1 MRARTS
7 EPSRLGHA
15 RPIERADGVV
25 RFPPVEAGAALP
37 TPPPP
42 NWPAIPFR
50 DAEAELTRAG
60 SLYAVETIAIRGV
73 PTRIWAHAPPTLR
86 HVFLT
91 ARSFGDRPFLV
102 YGDERTTFEG
112 FSRAT
117 VAFAH
122 ALLAAGVVKGDR
134 VAIAMRNLPE
144 WPVCYYGA
152 LLAGAI
158 AAPLNAWW
166 TGPELSYAILD
177 AGAAVAIVD
186 GERLDRLRP
195 HLADCPA
202 LQRVFA
208 TRSVTPLDEPRMRP
222 LEEVIGTVAGW
233 GDLPDRAVPEL
244 TLDPEDDATLFYTSG
259 TTGRPKGAVGSH
271 RAAAS
276 TVMAYGYSAARSCLR
291 RGAPVPQPDLAGPQ
305 RASLIS
311 IPLFH
316 VTGCH
321 ATLGNALW
329 RGQKLVMMY
338 RWDVHDALDLIE
350 RERCT
355 SAGGV
360 PSIAWELVARAGD
373 RSRNLSTLE
382 TVTYGGAPA
391 AGDLVR
397 AIKAAFP
404 RASPAT
410 GWGMTETS
418 ATFTHHMA
426 EDYENRPESCGP
438 PLPVCEA
445 RIVDAAG
452 ATLPPDTV
460 GELVVKGPNLA
471 RGYWRRLDADAET
484 FSAGWMRTGDLAR
497 MDAEGFVT
505 IVDRIKDMLIR
516 GGENIYCVEVENALF
531 EHPAVIDAVVLPIPH
546 PTLGEEPGAI
556 VTLADGATVTEGGIR
571 AFVAQRI
578 AAFKVPVRVVFSPA
592 MLPRNPAGKI
602 LRAELLGALSE
613 GAGLPAPEGGDRRGR
628 SDRPASP
635 GETSEA
641 SP

>member
-7 EPSRLGHA
+7 EPGRLGGA
-15 RPIERADGVV
+15 RPIERAAVAA
-25 RFPPVEAGAALP
+25 RFPPVEAGVAL
-37 TPPPP
+37 PPPP
-42 NWPAIPFR
+42 PQDWPAIPFR

-60 SLYAVETIAIRGV
+60 SPYAVETIAIRGV

-117 VAFAH
+117 VAFAS
-122 ALLAAGVVKGDR
+122 ALMAAGIVKGDR

-166 TGPELSYAILD
+166 TGSELAYAIVD

-186 GERLDRLRP
+186 DERLDRLRP
-195 HLADCPA
+195 HLAHCPA
-202 LQRVFA
+202 LRLLFA
-208 TRSVTPLDEPRMRP
+208 TRTVTPLNDPQIRR
-222 LEEVIGTVAGW
+222 LEEVTGTVAGW
-233 GDLPDRAVPEL
+233 GNLPDRAVPDVA
-244 TLDPEDDATLFYTSG
+244 LDPEDDATLFYTSG
-259 TTGRPKGAVGSH
+259 TTGQPKGAVGSH

-291 RGAPVPQPDLAGPQ
+291 RGVPVPQPDPAAPQ

-329 RGQKLVMMY
+329 RGQKLVIMH
-338 RWDVHDALDLIE
+338 RWNVREALDLIE

-373 RSRNLSTLE
+373 GDRDLSTLE

-445 RIVDAAG
+445 RVVDAEG

-471 RGYWRRLDADAET
+471 RGYWRRPDADAET

-556 VTLADGATVTEGGIR
+556 VTLADGSAVTEGEIR
-571 AFVAQRI
+571 AFLAQRI

-592 MLPRNPAGKI
+592 MLPRNPSGKI
-602 LRAELLGALSE
+602 LRAQLRGALSE
-613 GAGLPAPEGGDRRGR
+613 DATPPAPDGRGRRGQ
-628 SDRPASP
+628 SDQPAFPSEP
-635 GETSEA
+635 SEA
-641 SP
+641 P